1 MNRVLRLFTHNWPL
15 KLAAVVLA
23 TMLYVGLVVS
33 QSIQDF
39 PGSVRIQPRNEPSTA
54 HLAANLPRV
63 TGIRYTSIGAAS
75 ALASTD
81 SFQATIDLA
90 NVDPNAGPT
99 YVAIEVESVD
109 PRFQVVDFEPKGVL
123 VTLDPVKSRS
133 GIPVKVIQGEIPS
146 GLDVRPAV
154 VTPETVTVRGLAS
167 VVDRVAEVQA
177 NVVIEPSGLDI
188 DRDVE
193 LIPVDALGDR
203 LTPVDVSPTTAH
215 VKIAVFSNLES
226 RPLPVTPVLSG
237 TPATGYQVTAITV
250 EPLLVSVEGDA
261 DAILGLTQA
270 DTETIQIS
278 GATQDVVKD
287 VGLSLPEG
295 VQPAGGVD
303 VQVRVTVTIRPMAAT
318 RDFDAGIVLTG
329 RQAGLDYSLSI
340 DHAIATI
347 GGPLADIDRIDPALF
362 TLSAA
367 VGGLGPGTHEVT
379 LDANLTAGLSLVTSD
394 PPTVKVTI
402 TVIPSP
408 SPSAAP

>member
-1 MNRVLRLFTHNWPL
+1 VNRVLRLFTHNWPL

-23 TMLYVGLVVS
+23 TMLYVGLVLS

-63 TGIRYTSIGAAS
+63 TGIRYTSVGAAS

-99 YVAIEVESVD
+99 YVPIEVESVD

-123 VTLDPVKSRS
+123 ITLDPVKSRS
-133 GIPVKVIQGEIPS
+133 GIPVKVVQGEIPS
-146 GLDVRPAV
+146 GLDVRTPV

-215 VKIAVFSNLES
+215 IQIAVFSNLES

-237 TPATGYQVTAITV
+237 TPALGYQVTAITV
-250 EPLLVSVEGDA
+250 DPLLVSVEGDA

-270 DTETIQIS
+270 DTEAIQIS

-287 VGLSLPEG
+287 VGLSLPAG

-303 VQVRVTVTIRPMAAT
+303 LKVRVTVTIRPMAAT
-318 RDFDAGIVLTG
+318 RDFDAGIVLIG
-329 RQAGLDYSLSI
+329 RQTGLDYTLSI
-340 DHAIATI
+340 NHAIATI
-347 GGPLADIDRIDPALF
+347 GGPLADIDRINPALF
-362 TLSAA
+362 TLSAS
-367 VGGLGPGTHEVT
+367 VGGLGPGTHDVT
-379 LDANLTAGLSLVTSD
+379 LVANLTTGLSLVTSD
-394 PPTVKVTI
+394 PPTVKVTV
-402 TVIPSP
+402 TVVPSP
-408 SPSAAP
+408 LPSTAP